1 MKHYKKWLK
10 ENPDGTPYDA
20 LIAEVITQ
28 EEFQALTDESE
39 KAPAKQKPKEKE
51 EKKPAKPIIKQT
63 GPATAPA
70 QADGM
75 AVLVNL
81 KSGKRTRMALHAVH
95 RMVRKYPKIYAQG

>member
-39 KAPAKQKPKEKE
+39 KAPAKQKPKED
-51 EKKPAKPIIKQT
+51 KKAPAKPIIKQT
-63 GPATAPA
+63 GPSTTPLRS
-70 QADGM
+70 DGM

-81 KSGKRTRMALHAVH
+81 RSGKRTRMNASDVQ
-95 RMVRKYPKIYAQG
+95 RMVRKYPKIYGQG